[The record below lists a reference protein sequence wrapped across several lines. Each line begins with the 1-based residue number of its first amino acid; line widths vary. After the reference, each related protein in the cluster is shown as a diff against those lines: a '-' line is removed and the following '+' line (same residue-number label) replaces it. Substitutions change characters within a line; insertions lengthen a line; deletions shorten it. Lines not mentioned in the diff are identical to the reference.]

1 MVSLTSAQG
10 WTYAY
15 DGKNRLQSAVRTNAA
30 GQPQFREEYTYDA
43 GDNMLTKQNYVFDLA
58 SSISD
63 DFDDGDYTA
72 GPAWTVASGS
82 WAVEPTS
89 LFLMNTGTTADSI
102 WTANTN
108 NDVEFFGPYMLDT
121 VNDPANNYLEFVLR
135 YSSGGTDQV
144 SVRVYEGKMQLRKV
158 VSGVATTV
166 DFNDVDSP
174 AGDAFGLWARCIG
187 STLQVLRAADGT
199 GWRVV
204 AEMTGVPTTATTR
217 VYLNTSGDMTAFVN
231 DINYFAH
238 KTTADSFADDFT
250 ASTLGGG
257 WSATGSYSVV
267 GNTLNG
273 TNAAGYATVS
283 RANTSADNQLKVS
296 LKKTSSLNSIRLYVR
311 SQDSNNQVW
320 VETWG
325 TAMQIVQR
333 SGGVN
338 TTLASASVTTTLNTW
353 YDYHIISDG
362 NRIEV
367 WRGPQGGTT
376 ELLLETDAATV
387 LGSAAMMLETR
398 LCTASFDNVQYIT
411 NDPAT
416 QTMAYNGANE
426 LTSSVVGAITTTY
439 TYDQHGRTIS
449 KADGTHSARYIWF
462 AGDKL
467 KQYESDFPGEE
478 DVAYNYDALG
488 KRRVKLVNLSAPTDA
503 DYTWYRW
510 DASWNII
517 GEYAAGS
524 IPGTTWDL
532 GALSR
537 WYVRRAGMKF
547 AYTIG
552 QPGVS
557 SHAYVTH
564 DWIGTESG
572 IFNQAKV
579 LIGRSTMSAFG
590 QAKLVASGEARANF
604 AGHPY
609 DEDSKLFAAA
619 FRLFDGATSRWI
631 SREPFLLD
639 GPNLYQYGFNNP
651 VNGSD
656 RLGLWFDIPLWMNP
670 WCISYDCDGGDSD
683 APPPNVAVPPRP
695 NVPTDPTPNPLP
707 TPEPGKKPPFLDMPR
722 PRPGDIVPTPR
733 IPNSRP
739 PILTTP
745 AGPTPLDPLI
755 TLCQAALPLWQ
766 GIIICDEQ
774 RDEWNCEIGD

>member
-1 MVSLTSAQG
+1 VYAYDTANRLTKIEYNDGAGSPTILDGWEYGLADDGNITDMVSLTSAQG

-15 DGKNRLQSAVRTNAA
+15 DGKNRLQSAVRTNSA

-43 GDNMLTKQNYVFDLA
+43 GDNMLTKQNLVFDLA

-102 WTANTN
+102 WTANTKT
-108 NDVEFFGPYMLDT
+108 DVEFFGPYMLDT

-158 VSGVATTV
+158 VGGVATTV

-187 STLQVLRAADGT
+187 STLQVLRAAEGT

-257 WSATGSYSVV
+257 WTATGSYSVV

-311 SQDSNNQVW
+311 SQDSNHQVW

-338 TTLASASVTTTLNTW
+338 TTLASTSVTTTLNTW
-353 YDYHIISDG
+353 YDYHVISDG

-376 ELLLETDAATV
+376 ELLLETDAATI
-387 LGSAAMMLETR
+387 LGSAAMVLETR
-398 LCTASFDNVQYIT
+398 LCTASSSSPTTPPRRPWPTTARMNS
-411 NDPAT
+411 PAASWAPSPPLT
-416 QTMAYNGANE
+416 PTTSTGARSPRRTAPTRPNISGSRE
-426 LTSSVVGAITTTY
+426 TSSSNT
-439 TYDQHGRTIS
+439 
-449 KADGTHSARYIWF
+449 K
-462 AGDKL
+462 
-467 KQYESDFPGEE
+467 
-478 DVAYNYDALG
+478 
-488 KRRVKLVNLSAPTDA
+488 
-503 DYTWYRW
+503 
-510 DASWNII
+510 
-517 GEYAAGS
+517 
-524 IPGTTWDL
+524 
-532 GALSR
+532 
-537 WYVRRAGMKF
+537 
-547 AYTIG
+547 
-552 QPGVS
+552 
-557 SHAYVTH
+557 
-564 DWIGTESG
+564 
-572 IFNQAKV
+572 
-579 LIGRSTMSAFG
+579 
-590 QAKLVASGEARANF
+590 
-604 AGHPY
+604 
-609 DEDSKLFAAA
+609 
-619 FRLFDGATSRWI
+619 ATS
-631 SREPFLLD
+631 
-639 GPNLYQYGFNNP
+639 P
-651 VNGSD
+651 VKKMS
-656 RLGLWFDIPLWMNP
+656 L
-670 WCISYDCDGGDSD
+670 SST
-683 APPPNVAVPPRP
+683 
-695 NVPTDPTPNPLP
+695 TDLA
-707 TPEPGKKPPFLDMPR
+707 
-722 PRPGDIVPTPR
+722 
-733 IPNSRP
+733 S
-739 PILTTP
+739 
-745 AGPTPLDPLI
+745 AG
-755 TLCQAALPLWQ
+755 
-766 GIIICDEQ
+766 
-774 RDEWNCEIGD
+774 